1 MKRINSLL
9 FLCASVLLLNACT
22 KTESQFD
29 DANGNVKETI
39 TLQPSTLN
47 STVGTSISFV
57 VVSSKSNA
65 NVTADATVFVN
76 GSGITGS
83 SYTFTQPGTYAV
95 YAKKGDLTSAVV
107 TLNVVALSNGSYVHK
122 VLLEEY
128 SGTWCGNC
136 PRLLYGIDLLMQQ
149 TNKVIFVGTHLF
161 GNDPFITSQGNSL
174 AQSQGVSGVPNG
186 KINRTLNWNGPQYE
200 NVNQVINEILPFA
213 TAGLAINST
222 ITNNSLNINVKFNYK
237 EALGANAKL
246 TVYITEDKRYFTQSN
261 YSANL
266 YGGLSSIPNFE
277 YHSVLRAVVSSI
289 AGDDVASSG
298 TANEKNYSLAV
309 PTTILNIA
317 NAKVV
322 AFLTNTATGKVVN
335 VQEAKVGE
343 NKMFENL

>member
-1 MKRINSLL
+1 MKLINCLL
-9 FLCASVLLLNACT
+9 LLCASLFVLNACT

-29 DANGNVKETI
+29 DGNAKETI
-39 TLQPSTLN
+39 TLQPSSLN
-47 STVGTSISFV
+47 STVGASISFV
-57 VVSSKSNA
+57 IVSSRNNT
-65 NVTADATVFVN
+65 NVTLDATVFVN
-76 GSGITGS
+76 GSSITGS

-107 TLNVVALSNGSYVHK
+107 TLNVVALSNGSFVNN
-122 VLLEEY
+122 VLVEEY

-136 PRLLYGIDLLMQQ
+136 PRLLYGVDLLKQQ

-161 GNDPFITSQGNSL
+161 GNDPFITAQGNSL

-222 ITNNSLNINVKFNYK
+222 TTGNTLNINVKFKYK

-261 YSANL
+261 YSSNL

-277 YHSVLRAVVSSI
+277 YHSVLRAVVSTI

-322 AFLTNTATGKVVN
+322 AFITNTATGKVVN
-335 VQEAKVGE
+335 AQEAKVGE
-343 NKMFENL
+343 DKMFETL

>member
-1 MKRINSLL
+1 MKRINYLL
-9 FLCASVLLLNACT
+9 LLCASLLLLNACT

-47 STVGTSISFV
+47 STVGTSISFIII
-57 VVSSKSNA
+57 SSKNNA

-76 GSGITGS
+76 GSSITGS

-107 TLNVVALSNGSYVHK
+107 TISVVSFSTGSFVHNVLV
-122 VLLEEY
+122 EEY

-136 PRLLYGIDLLMQQ
+136 PRLLYGVDLLKQQ
-149 TNKVIFVGTHLF
+149 TNKVIFVGTHLY

-174 AQSQGVSGVPNG
+174 AQSQGVGGVPNG
-186 KINRTLNWNGPQYE
+186 KINRTTNWNGPQYE
-200 NVNQVINEILPFA
+200 NVNQVINEIQPFA

-222 ITNNSLNINVKFNYK
+222 ATSNTLNINVKFRYK

-261 YSANL
+261 YSSNL

-277 YHSVLRAVVSSI
+277 YHSVLRSVISSI
-289 AGDDVASSG
+289 TGDDVASSG
-298 TANEKNYSLAV
+298 TANEKNYSIAV
-309 PTTILNIA
+309 PAAVSNMA
-317 NAKVV
+317 NAKIV
-322 AFLTNTATGKVVN
+322 AFITNTSTGKVVN
-335 VQEAKVGE
+335 AQEAKVGE
-343 NKMFENL
+343 NKQFENL